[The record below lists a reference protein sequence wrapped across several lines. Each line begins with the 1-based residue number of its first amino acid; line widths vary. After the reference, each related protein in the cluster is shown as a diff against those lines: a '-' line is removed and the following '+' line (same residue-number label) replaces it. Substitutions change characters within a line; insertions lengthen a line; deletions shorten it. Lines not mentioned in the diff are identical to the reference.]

1 MNETQ
6 MRRNVDQSMKTGAAA
21 CLARSIIL
29 DREDLLVIAS
39 KARAGDQGA
48 ADMLVRAM
56 SRFVFAEAYS
66 SYRAWS
72 SHLQPQHSF
81 DDVFA
86 AGLEGLHKATM
97 KFDPSTGNAFTTYA
111 KAWVRN
117 ACQRSVY
124 AMVGIVHI
132 PEKRL
137 INDGG
142 YAPDDPLIS
151 ALSLDY
157 RDPRTGREFHEDL
170 PAPSS
175 GAAFD
180 VEMVR
185 GILDV
190 LTCVDPRLPQI
201 VELLSR
207 EVAYRE
213 IARVV
218 GISTDRIRE
227 LLAAAAAAVEAS
239 GLADEY
245 LD

>member
-6 MRRNVDQSMKTGAAA
+6 MRRNVDQSMKAGAAA
-21 CLARSIIL
+21 CLAQSIIL
-29 DREDLLVIAS
+29 PRIELLLVA
-39 KARAGDQGA
+39 KDAQRGDLGA
-48 ADMLVRAM
+48 YDMLVRAM
-56 SRFVFAEAYS
+56 SRFVFSEAYA
-66 SYRAWS
+66 SYRSWRT
-72 SHLQPQHSF
+72 HLQPQDSF

-124 AMVGIVHI
+124 SMVGIVHI

-137 INDGG
+137 TAGGG
-142 YAPDDPLIS
+142 YSPDDPLIK
-151 ALSLDY
+151 AMSLER
-157 RDPRTGREFHEDL
+157 RDPMTGRELHEDL
-170 PAPSS
+170 PSPPS
-175 GAAFD
+175 GAPFD
-180 VEMVR
+180 VDMVR

-213 IARVV
+213 IARIV
-218 GISTDRIRE
+218 GISIDRVRE
-227 LLAAAAAAVEAS
+227 LQAAGAAAVEAS
-239 GLADEY
+239 GLAADY